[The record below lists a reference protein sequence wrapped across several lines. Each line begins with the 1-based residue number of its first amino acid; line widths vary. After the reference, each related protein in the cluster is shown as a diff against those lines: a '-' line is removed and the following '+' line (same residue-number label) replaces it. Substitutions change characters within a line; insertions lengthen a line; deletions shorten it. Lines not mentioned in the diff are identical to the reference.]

1 MDLPDNAGHSSRGQH
16 AKTQFTQYFPL
27 ILFAV
32 AGIVVFSHSAKAAIT
47 PHLDLGLYYNDN
59 ATLAPSGQEQQA
71 YITELKPGVLLERNG
86 ARFDGRLDYTL
97 QALKFSGDVDST
109 NTYHQLTAD
118 STTDLV
124 SRSLFLDARAR
135 YSQQFITPE
144 GTIDLDNLSDIQNRA
159 DVLTYS
165 VSPYLRQQYGTTA
178 NAEYR
183 IGSQRV
189 EYTNTTNVSELNST
203 NNTASIMV
211 ENGTAFN
218 QLLWRIT
225 YSYNNIKYDEQGAD
239 STLQRELLALRYRL
253 TPKFAALGN
262 IGYENN
268 DYEQVVGAE
277 PPSGTIW
284 SAGFAWTPSRRTALE
299 VTAGERYFGSTAS
312 LNFSHRTRRTQ
323 WSLQYTE
330 EITSTPELQAE
341 LTGEVGPTGNPLFN
355 VTQTTSVILL
365 ERWQFSFSFD
375 TGKTTITTDLY
386 DNQVEF
392 QTTNEQESTLGA
404 TLTWRW
410 RFMPRTTA
418 VLDTTWYETEPRGT
432 NRTDT
437 LTDAGV
443 SIERRLS
450 QSVTGIV
457 GYGKLTRSSDVPTS
471 EYERNLISLIVRAQF

>member
-1 MDLPDNAGHSSRGQH
+1 
-16 AKTQFTQYFPL
+16 
-27 ILFAV
+27 
-32 AGIVVFSHSAKAAIT
+32 
-47 PHLDLGLYYNDN
+47 
-59 ATLAPSGQEQQA
+59 
-71 YITELKPGVLLERNG
+71 
-86 ARFDGRLDYTL
+86 
-97 QALKFSGDVDST
+97 
-109 NTYHQLTAD
+109 D

-124 SRSLFLDARAR
+124 SRSLFLDARAS

-165 VSPYLRQQYGTTA
+165 LSPYLRQQYGSTA

-183 IGSQRV
+183 VSSQRV
-189 EYTNTTNVSELNST
+189 EYKETTSVEELNST
-203 NNTASIMV
+203 TNNASIML
-211 ENGTAFN
+211 ESGTAFN

-225 YSYNNIKYDEQGAD
+225 YSYNKINYDEQGAD

-268 DYEQVVGAE
+268 DYAQVVGE
-277 PPSGTIW
+277 DPPSGSIW
-284 SAGFAWTPSRRTALE
+284 SAGFAWTPSRRTSLE
-299 VTAGERYFGSTAS
+299 VTAGERYFGSTGS
-312 LNFSHRTRRTQ
+312 LNFTHRTRRTQ

-375 TGKTTITTDLY
+375 TGKTIITTDLY

-392 QTTNEQESTLGA
+392 QTTKEQESTLGA

-410 RFMPRTTA
+410 RFMPRTSA
-418 VLDTTWYETEPRGT
+418 VLNTTWYETEPRGS

-443 SIERRLS
+443 SIERQLS
-450 QSVTGIV
+450 RSVTGSL
-457 GYGKLTRSSDVPTS
+457 GYGKLTRNSDVPTA
-471 EYERNLISLIVRAQF
+471 EYERNLISLVIRAQF